1 MEINNAV
8 YMTSQD
14 NLPKEFCTRIR
25 KFELN
30 FEKGLS
36 EESFLFKIEESIPD
50 YLQVELLRVN
60 PALNLVVDKLDDN
73 VIVKAYLQ
81 FSDSVRKDLG
91 VVKKAIYEQIAP
103 QLEKNK
109 YSKNTFFIVPLHFL
123 EELSSKELEK
133 INPDQA
139 EERRL
144 HFREYRI
151 LKQFMPPQKPQRH
164 LKERV
169 LVETKHVMGLVKRRE
184 LFINCSEC
192 GSCKYDCCK
201 SGSNSNICKYNCYE
215 NCSDSSTWQNCKNT
229 CIGSLKDCFKGYK
242 DNYWSILSL
251 VVNILRLCLLYCF
264 ESERTRFKSKYRN
277 KACDG

>member
-1 MEINNAV
+1 VEINNAV

-30 FEKGLS
+30 FEEGLS
-36 EESFLFKIEESIPD
+36 ESFLFKIEESIPD

-91 VVKKAIYEQIAP
+91 AVKKAIYKQIAP

-109 YSKNTFFIVPLHFL
+109 YSKNTFFIVPIHFL
-123 EELSSKELEK
+123 EDLNRKELEK
-133 INPDQA
+133 INSDQA

-151 LKQFMPPQKPQRH
+151 LKQFLSPQNPRRN

-169 LVETKHVMGLVKRRE
+169 LVETKHVVGLVKSRE
-184 LFINCSEC
+184 LFIDCSGCGKLLEC
-192 GSCKYDCCK
+192 DCYK
-201 SGSNSNICKYNCYE
+201 SGGGGGCSCNCYKE
-215 NCSDSSTWQNCKNT
+215 CWSNDSF
-229 CIGSLKDCFKGYK
+229 KDC
-242 DNYWSILSL
+242 
-251 VVNILRLCLLYCF
+251 
-264 ESERTRFKSKYRN
+264 RN
-277 KACDG
+277 TYM